1 MSCPG
6 GLIRIV
12 VPHFRHQTFFDDP
25 THVRVVTPLG
35 LRLFSKRENRLWADE
50 GSANSPLGLYL
61 DVDLELRK
69 LIMYPSDD
77 WYALHPER
85 PVNEE
90 LILRESALHNN
101 LTLQIEMVLEVIK
114 PSF

>member
-1 MSCPG
+1 
-6 GLIRIV
+6 
-12 VPHFRHQTFFDDP
+12 VPHFRHQNFFDDP

-35 LRLFSKRENRLWADE
+35 LRLFSKSENRIWAEE

-61 DVDLELRK
+61 DVDLELK
-69 LIMYPSDD
+69 NLILHPSDD

-90 LILRESALHNN
+90 LFLRESNLYNN
-101 LTLQIEMVLEVIK
+101 LVLQYEMILEVVK
-114 PSF
+114 PQP